1 MLFQYHNS
9 TTLFLFKSVATYNS
23 RERNVCRERGIYQD
37 EAPVN
42 AVLYNSDARH
52 YLPVYS
58 KNTELCLRNGLASS
72 TGFHASN
79 SVGNKKLT
87 VPREFQQREK
97 LNTFFIQKL

>member
-1 MLFQYHNS
+1 MQ
-9 TTLFLFKSVATYNS
+9 
-23 RERNVCRERGIYQD
+23 RERRIYQD

-42 AVLYNSDARH
+42 AALCNSDARR
-52 YLPVYS
+52 YLPVYL

-87 VPREFQQREK
+87 APREFQQREK
-97 LNTFFIQKL
+97 LNTFFIQKLYETIIFFFLVDFKIRKPRLPK